1 MASNTRWSRS
11 HKSDGRYP
19 VLSRAAPAKRFSIYD
34 IRGEGIAHGCKTRLS
49 WSDGNPHATSVRE
62 WRLSFENEMRENVQ
76 KSQRFAGIEIF
87 YTVFYSVKVLEKYFV
102 SIQKKL

>member
-1 MASNTRWSRS
+1 MASNAWWSRPQ
-11 HKSDGRYP
+11 KSDGSCP

-62 WRLSFENEMRENVQ
+62 LLLHLEIEMQGNVQ

-87 YTVFYSVKVLEKYFV
+87 YTVFYSVKVLAKYFV
-102 SIQKKL
+102 SI